1 MTLPKSE
8 TQDLGTYIRSITIPI
23 LVQLDLFSLI
33 HSFFSVSLM
42 EHEPKKRWTEMWR
55 AQYISTPPLTFQ
67 ETSLL
72 ETRIHLS
79 VDGRSDDLRGFGLFG
94 ENSEKGR
101 THYEY
106 YIVLSFCTVVCGSH
120 ILSNEHVY

>member
-1 MTLPKSE
+1 
-8 TQDLGTYIRSITIPI
+8 
-23 LVQLDLFSLI
+23 
-33 HSFFSVSLM
+33 M

-94 ENSEKGR
+94 ENSEKGP
-101 THYEY
+101 TT
-106 YIVLSFCTVVCGSH
+106 ICVCKYSTILILLIFLHTSSH
-120 ILSNEHVY
+120 ICNNLHVYLLK

>member
-1 MTLPKSE
+1 
-8 TQDLGTYIRSITIPI
+8 
-23 LVQLDLFSLI
+23 
-33 HSFFSVSLM
+33 M

-94 ENSEKGR
+94 ENSEKGPTTICVYSTILLILR
-101 THYEY
+101 
-106 YIVLSFCTVVCGSH
+106 FCTVVMIYMC
-120 ILSNEHVY
+120 IY